1 MKSPRFW
8 GYMYLFMG
16 FSFVYL
22 AIQQSSRSGTF
33 DLFTIALMAIAAYDF
48 MIGIRYLTLKPKTTE
63 KKDD

>member
-8 GYMYLFMG
+8 GYIYFFMG

-22 AIQQSSRSGTF
+22 AIHQSNRSGTW

-48 MIGIRYLTLKPKTTE
+48 MIGIRYLTLKPKATS
-63 KKDD
+63 KKED